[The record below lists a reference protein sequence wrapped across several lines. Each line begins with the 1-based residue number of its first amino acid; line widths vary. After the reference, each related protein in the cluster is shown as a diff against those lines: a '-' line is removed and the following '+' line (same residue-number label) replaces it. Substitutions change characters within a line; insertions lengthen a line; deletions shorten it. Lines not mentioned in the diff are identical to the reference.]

1 MVSAETKI
9 LNHSGLHA
17 RPASILT
24 KLASQYKSEI
34 TITCQGAAIPAKRI
48 MSVLTAGIKYG
59 ASVTITCEGEDE
71 EEALDALLKGIESGL
86 GEVIEK

>member
-1 MVSAETKI
+1 MVSAEATI
-9 LNHSGLHA
+9 FNPSGLHA

-34 TITCQGAAIPAKRI
+34 TLTCQGQTIPAKRI

-59 ASVTITCEGEDE
+59 AVVTVTCEGEDE
-71 EEALDALLKGIESGL
+71 EAALAAILEGIDGGL
-86 GEVIEK
+86 GEAIVK